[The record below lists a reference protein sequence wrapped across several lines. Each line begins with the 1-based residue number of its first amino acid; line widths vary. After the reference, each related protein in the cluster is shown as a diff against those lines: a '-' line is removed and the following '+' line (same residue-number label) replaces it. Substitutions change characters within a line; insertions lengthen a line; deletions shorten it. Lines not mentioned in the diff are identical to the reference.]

1 MTEQPASPTPLY
13 CVNHP
18 ETETYLRCNRCGA
31 PICAR
36 CARSV
41 PTGYRCPDCVRAQQ
55 KVFETVLVR
64 DYPVG
69 FVLAAV
75 LSGIG
80 NFISTQI
87 GFWGLLLAFVVA
99 YFIAEVVRKAT
110 GRRRGE
116 KFFRVVAAGAAVGA
130 LPLTLAAIIAL
141 FGFFVLSMQD
151 VGSAFGLLMLALFQ
165 GAYLFIVTIGVYRRL
180 KGIVL

>member
-31 PICAR
+31 PICAK

-55 KVFETVLVR
+55 KVFETVLWR

-69 FVLAAV
+69 FLLAAA

-80 NFISTQI
+80 NYLSFLLGI
-87 GFWGLLLAFVVA
+87 WGLLLAFLTA
-99 YFIAEVVRKAT
+99 YLIAEAVRKAT

-116 KFFRVVAAGAAVGA
+116 TFYRTVAAGALVGTLPFTLTALLSLVGA
-130 LPLTLAAIIAL
+130 FAL
-141 FGFFVLSMQD
+141 LGQD
-151 VGSAFGLLMLALFQ
+151 IGSALALLLPPILQ
-165 GAYLFIVTIGVYRRL
+165 GAYLFIVSLGVYRRL